1 MSRGPNDPAMRLYV
15 RRVVPTMLLYVAL
28 ICVVPFVI
36 HIMRATGPLLWLLA
50 ALPALPLCAVF
61 WFIGRLFTGLKDEY
75 VRMLEVRKALIATGF
90 ALSLS
95 SIWGWLEVY
104 GQAPHVSM
112 YVVPVAWFVGLVIGS
127 IANALIERRGT
138 P

>member
-1 MSRGPNDPAMRLYV
+1 MSLSNADPAMARYV
-15 RRVVPTMLLYVAL
+15 RRVVPTMTLYVAL
-28 ICVVPFVI
+28 ICAAPFVI
-36 HIMRATGPLLWLLA
+36 HWLRATGPLLWLLA
-50 ALPALPLCAVF
+50 VLPALPLCAVF
-61 WFIGRLFTGLKDEY
+61 WFIGRLFADLKDEY

-127 IANALIERRGT
+127 IANALIERRGAR
-138 P
+138 

>member
-1 MSRGPNDPAMRLYV
+1 MSRGHVDPAMDAYV
-15 RRVVPTMLLYVAL
+15 RRVVPTMILYVAL
-28 ICVVPFVI
+28 IIAVPFII
-36 HIMRATGPLLWLLA
+36 HGLSATGPLLWLLA

-61 WFIGRLFTGLKDEY
+61 WFFGRLFTDLRDDY

-90 ALSLS
+90 ALSLA

-112 YVVPVAWFVGLVIGS
+112 YVVPVAWFAGLAIGS
-127 IANALIERRGT
+127 LVNFLIERQSR